1 MGLNQAVDVKI
12 DARRYRALLARAPKA
27 FTKALNTSAD
37 LIGEDFE
44 KRFKKDRLSGRP
56 GVNDRSGQ
64 LKSDFRYRLKRTK
77 GIQQVYFS
85 FANNRYARIQEH
97 GGTIIPVRREWLTI
111 PVGPAL
117 DSRGVSKGRA
127 RRFPGL
133 QFIKINEQTALLVA
147 KQKPSTFGIRRSG
160 RFYKI
165 LKRVGKKT
173 GFLKAKTKVGKVYF
187 VLKKSV
193 FVPARMGFR
202 KYIASY
208 FAPNGRAKKIILKE
222 TAKAAKALEKGGQ

>member
-12 DARRYRALLARAPKA
+12 DARRYRALLARTPKA
-27 FTKALNTSAD
+27 FRKALDTSAD
-37 LIGEDFE
+37 LIGVDFE
-44 KRFKKDRLSGRP
+44 KRFKRDRLSGRP
-56 GVNDRSGQ
+56 GVKDRSGK

-77 GIQQVYFS
+77 GVQQVYFS
-85 FANNRYARIQEH
+85 FANNRYARIHEH
-97 GGTIIPVRREWLTI
+97 GGTIVPVRRDWLTI

-117 DSRGVSKGRA
+117 DSRGVAKGRA

-133 QFIKINEQTALLVA
+133 TFIKVNEQTALLVA
-147 KQKPSTFGIRRSG
+147 KGKPKSFGIRRSG

-165 LKRVGKKT
+165 LQRIGKRT
-173 GFLKAKTKVGKVYF
+173 GFLKAKTKIGKVYF

-202 KYIASY
+202 RYIRDY